1 MMLNCKDLTYIN
13 MERNRRVTSLAV
25 YSSQELLRE
34 EQNSTTY
41 AFAILLHSPQNIKS
55 LNHS

>member
-1 MMLNCKDLTYIN
+1 MLNCKDLTYIN